1 MATVNI
7 DAKLLKDNSFNNS
20 ENIQMAQLENG
31 CICCSISD
39 DMCQSILDL
48 ANEKNFDHIIVECSG
63 IAEPRNIR
71 EMFQSDPRLQ
81 DKVYLDTLVSVI
93 DVPSFLQYFG
103 TSETLENN
111 TKLYIDNNQKVNES
125 LRGISPPTPS
135 EGLRASITDLLLEQA
150 ECADILL
157 LSKIDLLSSDSIQ
170 RSVELDTVTNILQ
183 QLNPTSSVLHCLR
196 GGVDPA
202 LVIGAKKGLG
212 AASKTMFF
220 DQRSVVE
227 SIESHVNALGE
238 DANCS
243 ICDSLVHHHKRTTAA
258 TRFNISSFVYKR
270 RRPFHP
276 TRLAAFLTS
285 LGQLSRP
292 NVSSLWSMA
301 NNLDSP
307 YTNIADNEKN
317 SALDSS
323 NRLSKDAV
331 NCLLRSKGFL
341 WVAFSHENGYY
352 LSHAGKFLDISEFGV
367 WWDSVPRDEWPP
379 SANATQ
385 QILMDF
391 KLPYGDR
398 RQEIVFIGQFG
409 DNNDNFSSSR
419 YNVTNSRQDLLIRT
433 LDDCL
438 LTNEE
443 LSMYDKCVRKGG
455 DALCDAF
462 IET

>member
-1 MATVNI
+1 
-7 DAKLLKDNSFNNS
+7 
-20 ENIQMAQLENG
+20 
-31 CICCSISD
+31 
-39 DMCQSILDL
+39 
-48 ANEKNFDHIIVECSG
+48 
-63 IAEPRNIR
+63 
-71 EMFQSDPRLQ
+71 
-81 DKVYLDTLVSVI
+81 
-93 DVPSFLQYFG
+93 
-103 TSETLENN
+103 
-111 TKLYIDNNQKVNES
+111 
-125 LRGISPPTPS
+125 
-135 EGLRASITDLLLEQA
+135 
-150 ECADILL
+150 
-157 LSKIDLLSSDSIQ
+157 
-170 RSVELDTVTNILQ
+170 
-183 QLNPTSSVLHCLR
+183 
-196 GGVDPA
+196 
-202 LVIGAKKGLG
+202 
-212 AASKTMFF
+212 
-220 DQRSVVE
+220 
-227 SIESHVNALGE
+227 
-238 DANCS
+238 
-243 ICDSLVHHHKRTTAA
+243 
-258 TRFNISSFVYKR
+258 
-270 RRPFHP
+270 
-276 TRLAAFLTS
+276 
-285 LGQLSRP
+285 
-292 NVSSLWSMA
+292 MA